1 MQCKKAL
8 EDAGGDIGKAL
19 EYLKAKGAEI
29 ASKKSERALHAGA
42 IAAYIHGAGSVG
54 SMVHLASETDFVAR
68 NEEFRALA
76 HDIAM
81 HVAAMNPEFL
91 KKEDIS
97 DADKSRAEEIFKDEV
112 EKSGKPEEIKKKML
126 SGKIETYF
134 NERTLLEQAFIKN
147 PDQKIRNLVQ
157 NAIQKF
163 GENIEV
169 VSFVRFAA

>member
-1 MQCKKAL
+1 MLAHR
-8 EDAGGDIGKAL
+8 
-19 EYLKAKGAEI
+19 
-29 ASKKSERALHAGA
+29 ERALHAGA